1 VAVGLPISSDKPET
15 QELINYGV
23 TTFDHLGHAMIVIF
37 QMITLEGWVLVM
49 YNLQDAG
56 APWLATAYCILLVI
70 ICAFFVL
77 NVILAVLG
85 DALSG

>member
-1 VAVGLPISSDKPET
+1 MV
-15 QELINYGV
+15 
-23 TTFDHLGHAMIVIF
+23 VIF
-37 QMITLEGWVLVM
+37 QMITLEGWVFMM